1 MFSQIT
7 SSLVKIFKRISRKLS
22 YCTRIILYE
31 FKEIVGSRSFL
42 IEKKLGIKA
51 KSTQTFKQI
60 VSELI

>member
-51 KSTQTFKQI
+51 KSTQSFKQI